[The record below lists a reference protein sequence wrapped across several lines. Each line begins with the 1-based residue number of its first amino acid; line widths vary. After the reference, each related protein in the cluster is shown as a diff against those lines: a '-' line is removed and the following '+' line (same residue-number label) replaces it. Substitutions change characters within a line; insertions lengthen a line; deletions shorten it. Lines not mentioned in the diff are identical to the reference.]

1 MNKNPT
7 AVIYARVSTTRQADD
22 GLPIGSQI
30 EQGYQKAASLQA
42 SVLREFIDAGISGR
56 TDDRPAF
63 KEAVAYCKAYSVD
76 YFICWSTSRFARN
89 KLDAALYKRELE
101 KAGTRIVYVS
111 VDIDNRTNS
120 GWMMESILEIFDEH
134 YSRQVSVDT
143 LRSMIKNARDGYFNG
158 GVTAFGYSTIKEGK
172 RKRLVINEAE
182 APVVR
187 DIFRHY
193 QEGLGVKAIALMLN
207 SQAVLYRGKKWSKTT
222 VTNLLKNETYT
233 GKIVFNKINHTTRI
247 ERPRD
252 EWIVTQSHEP
262 IISAEE
268 YMTVQ
273 IIFGE
278 RAPREGAGSPNS
290 NFVFTGMLRC
300 GSCGSSLQIESGKG
314 RSKIYHY
321 YNCRSAQSGT
331 GCTHRRL
338 PAEELDRFLID
349 TILEKILN
357 RDMLIEAVTDLQE
370 SAGQWVRDRSD
381 RRAVIVTS
389 LNSIETRLRNLYE
402 VLELHGR
409 EAPNLGDLTVRIR
422 ELRNQ
427 RDEAERQLIQL
438 EEEEAPGIT
447 VSDCDVDM
455 MAELMRDIVKTTT
468 SEKKLRMFFSEFI
481 DHIDVGAEQ
490 VGIVYSRERIVHRAN
505 SGTVHSDAIWL
516 PDRALLRT
524 REISA
529 KLPARFVR
537 KIAPTGSYHEPI
549 QSVANAR

>member
-30 EQGYQKAASLQA
+30 EQGYKKASDMQA
-42 SVLREFIDAGISGR
+42 EVLREFIDAGISGR
-56 TDDRPAF
+56 TDERPAF
-63 KEAVAYCKAYSVD
+63 KDAVAYCKAYAVD

-111 VDIDNRTNS
+111 VDIDSRTNS

-134 YSRQVSVDT
+134 FSRQVSVDT

-158 GVTAFGYSTIKEGK
+158 GVTAFGYGTVKEGK

-182 APVVR
+182 AAVVR
-187 DIFRHY
+187 DIFRY
-193 QEGLGVKAIALMLN
+193 YREGLGVKAIALLLN

-233 GKIVFNKINHTTRI
+233 GKIIFNRINHTTRI
-247 ERPRD
+247 QRPRD

-262 IISAEE
+262 IISAED
-268 YMTVQ
+268 YMSVQ

-278 RAPREGAGSPNS
+278 RAPREGGGSPNS
-290 NFVFTGMLRC
+290 NFVFTGMLKC
-300 GSCGSSLQIESGKG
+300 GQCGSSLQIESGKG
-314 RSKIYHY
+314 RSKVYHY

-331 GCTHRRL
+331 GCKHRRL
-338 PAEELDRFLID
+338 SAEELDRFLID
-349 TILEKILN
+349 TILDKILN
-357 RDMLIEAVTDLQE
+357 REMLVETLTDLQH
-370 SAGQWVRDRSD
+370 SAGQWVRDRGD
-381 RRAVIVTS
+381 RRAVIVTN
-389 LNSIETRLRNLYE
+389 LNSIESR
-402 VLELHGR
+402 
-409 EAPNLGDLTVRIR
+409 
-422 ELRNQ
+422 LRNQ

-438 EEEEAPGIT
+438 EEEEPPCVAIT
-447 VSDCDVDM
+447 DYDVDA
-455 MAELMRDIVKTTT
+455 MAELMRDIVQTTT
-468 SEKKLRMFFSEFI
+468 NEKKLRMFFGEFI
-481 DHIDVGAEQ
+481 DRIEVGDDQ
-490 VGIVYSRERIVHRAN
+490 VSIVYSREKIVNRAN

-524 REISA
+524 RELSA

-537 KIAPTGSYHEPI
+537 KIGPTGPYHEPFRA
-549 QSVANAR
+549 VANSR